1 MEENLNTNIEQP
13 IGRVLS
19 LIGRNY
25 LVALNQRLKQVDIER
40 NYYALLIIDQFD
52 GDLTQQEL
60 ANLLS
65 SDKVSV
71 VRIIDYL
78 SENGYVVRAKN
89 LDDRRKYAI
98 TVTDKAKKEIE
109 NIKNAINK
117 NNAFAFSGLNEDEIQ
132 SFMQMLDKINNN
144 LKHSISNLC
153 E

>member
-1 MEENLNTNIEQP
+1 MKENSNINVEQP

-25 LVALNQRLKQVDIER
+25 LLALNQRLKQVDIER

-60 ANLLS
+60 ANLLC

-89 LDDRRKYAI
+89 SDDRRKYAI
-98 TVTDKAKKEIE
+98 TVTEKAKKEIE
-109 NIKNAINK
+109 NIKNAINE
-117 NNAFAFSGLNEDEIQ
+117 NNAFAFSGLKEDEIQ
-132 SFMQMLDKINNN
+132 SFMQTLAKINNN